1 MRAGVRTALVTARNP
16 DGGWAYARGKGSR
29 LEPTC
34 WALLALAHSDGQ
46 EPDVDVLR
54 VWRQRDGWL
63 ADVAGVPPNHAFNA
77 LAALTLLQTGP
88 TVSHAYALG
97 ARLVVSKGIRARQAR
112 EFRQDNSLQGWSWID
127 GTFSWVEP
135 TAWCLLL
142 LKKLRA
148 RGSSRLPGADERID
162 VGERLLLDRAC
173 DVGGWNYGNSNVYGQ
188 ELWPYVPTTA
198 LALLAMQDRRD
209 HPVVEKSLQQL
220 QRDVRTERS
229 AVALALSIVCLRVY
243 GLAPDVLAGDLLD
256 LSTDSGP
263 MASQADDLLGLAMTL
278 YALVDARAA
287 ALFTL

>member
-1 MRAGVRTALVTARNP
+1 MRTGVRAALVTARNP
-16 DGGWAYARGKGSR
+16 DGGWAYAQGKGSR

-77 LAALTLLQTGP
+77 LAALTLLQTSP

-198 LALLAMQDRRD
+198 LALLAMQDRRG

-220 QRDVRTERS
+220 QHDVRTERS
-229 AVALALSIVCLRVY
+229 AVALALSIICLRVY
-243 GLAPDVLAGDLLD
+243 GVAPDVLVSDLLD
-256 LSTDSGP
+256 LSSDSGP
-263 MASQADDLLGLAMTL
+263 GAGQADDLLGLAMTL
-278 YALVDARAA
+278 YALVDAGAA
-287 ALFTL
+287 APFTL